1 MPNHAIER
9 TATPVNQLAIPQED
23 SLVGTD
29 QSYTAPIVFLVET
42 MGSMQ
47 SILVKQEKVS
57 SKGLLPIIRL
67 SGTGG
72 PTASCSAIV
81 CNPTLWKIL
90 KNQGSAGKS

>member
-23 SLVGTD
+23 SLAGTD
-29 QSYTAPIVFLVET
+29 QSYTAAIVSPVRI

-47 SILVKQEKVS
+47 SILEKQEKVS
-57 SKGLLPIIRL
+57 SKGLPPITRL
-67 SGTGG
+67 SGTGE

-90 KNQGSAGKS
+90 KNLDLAGKS